1 MKRPGIVKLLCLYFM
16 LVLITNNQAHSA
28 QPPRNFAQARREF
41 KAFFEQSM
49 RGHGIVGG
57 GMMLIG
63 ENQIIAQE
71 FYGLANREKGQPVT
85 ESTIYHW
92 ASITKTLTGIAI
104 MQLRDRGLVS
114 LDDPITRYLP
124 ELQMVHNPSGQTSD
138 IRLRH
143 LMSHSAGFREST
155 WPWGGEKSWH
165 PFEPREWSQIVA
177 MLPYTEVAF
186 KPGSRFSYSNPAVIF
201 LGRVI
206 EIVTGDDYEVYIDK
220 NIFKPLEMYRS
231 YFDTTPIHLLKDR
244 AAGYYIRDGV
254 ISAAPFD
261 PDTGITVSNG
271 GLNAPLPDM
280 VRYVNFLLGDPR
292 RQAGYDQI
300 LKRTSLMEMITPQL
314 PIESGG
320 LPEQTG
326 VNRRDSIGLS
336 FLLEENHGMKFFGHY
351 GEQAGFVSH
360 LYVRPE
366 SRTAYLVAFNT
377 NVIATE
383 KSSAQSTMRLDRE
396 LKDYLFSRIF
406 SLFGP
411 K

>member
-1 MKRPGIVKLLCLYFM
+1 MSVS
-16 LVLITNNQAHSA
+16 LVLLATIEAQA
-28 QPPRNFAQARREF
+28 PRNFSQARRDF
-41 KAFFEQSM
+41 KIFFEQSM
-49 RGHGIVGG
+49 KTHGIVGS
-57 GMMLIG
+57 GMMLVQ

-71 FYGLANREKGQPVT
+71 FYGLANREKAQPVT

-114 LDDPITRYLP
+114 LDDPIVKYLP
-124 ELQMVHNPSGQTSD
+124 ELQGVRNPYGPMSEV
-138 IRLRH
+138 RLRH

-155 WPWGGEKSWH
+155 WPWGGDKPWH

-186 KPGSRFSYSNPAVIF
+186 KPGSRFSYSNLAVIF

-206 EIVTGDDYEVYIDK
+206 EILSGDDYEVYIDK
-220 NIFKPLEMYRS
+220 NVFKPLEMHRS
-231 YFDTTPIHLLKDR
+231 YFDTTPIHLLKER
-244 AAGYYIRDGV
+244 SAGYYIRDGILSV
-254 ISAAPFD
+254 APFD

-292 RQAGYDQI
+292 RQSSYDEI
-300 LKRTSLMEMITPQL
+300 LKRSSLMEMLTPQL
-314 PIESGG
+314 QIESGG
-320 LPEQTG
+320 LPEQSG

-336 FLLEENHGMKFFGHY
+336 FLLEENQDMKFFGHY

-366 SRTAYLVAFNT
+366 SRTAYLIAFNT
-377 NVIATE
+377 NAIPSE
-383 KSSAQSTMRLDRE
+383 KSPAQSTMRLDRE
-396 LKDYLFSRIF
+396 VKDYIFSRIF
-406 SLFGP
+406 RLFGT